1 MSGNES
7 TNRTVQAEGIKSL
20 VEEVVKCQHENNVP
34 VYVGEFNIFDFY
46 DLWSD
51 LLNSLKRENIS
62 VCVLFKILLLF
73 GLVRCFL
80 LIDRQSYK
88 KELCDQFKHQ
98 ILQAEIQRVIF
109 SAKNFLQTKKAMH
122 HFVLFLLITK

>member
-73 GLVRCFL
+73 GLVRCSS
-80 LIDRQSYK
+80 LIDRHS
-88 KELCDQFKHQ
+88 
-98 ILQAEIQRVIF
+98 
-109 SAKNFLQTKKAMH
+109 
-122 HFVLFLLITK
+122 